1 MGESAPFDSYAI
13 THGVCRNCV
22 HLGRMSDRFYL
33 QRIKAVVEFFT
44 GLQGAVQAGRRV
56 PAAAILAEGQRLG
69 IRPTDLLVGIIQPL
83 LAEMGDPSLHSQVPT
98 EMQVE
103 FTATCES
110 LIKGVEGLLPKPA
123 DGPPDVLLVN
133 AEGNRQTLGIR
144 FVELLLRDAGVAAH
158 AVISEMSAVQVID
171 LVERRRPQLIGISVT
186 TNEQRRDLVDVVRR
200 LEALSEDLRPKVMLC
215 SFFGGAA
222 LREAPPEPELSAC
235 YLAPSSTLEL
245 LDRVGELVSARR
257 AAEARR
263 LSAWGGYFK
272 TS

>member
-69 IRPTDLLVGIIQPL
+69 IRPTDLLVGIMQPL
-83 LAEMGDPSLHSQVPT
+83 LAEMGDPSVQSHVPT
-98 EMQVE
+98 EMETE

-110 LIKGVEGLLPKPA
+110 LIKGVEGLLSKPT

-144 FVELLLRDAGVAAH
+144 FVELLLRDAGVAAQ
-158 AVISEMSAVQVID
+158 AVTAAMSADQIVD
-171 LVERRRPQLIGISVT
+171 LVERRRPQLIGISVAT
-186 TNEQRRDLVDVVRR
+186 DEQRKDLVQVVRR
-200 LEALSEDLRPKVMLC
+200 LEALSEEFRPKVILF
-215 SFFGGAA
+215 SFFGGAV

-235 YLAPSSTLEL
+235 YLAPSNTLEF
-245 LDRVGELVSARR
+245 LDRVGELVAARR

-263 LSAWGGYFK
+263 LSAWGYYK

>member
-83 LAEMGDPSLHSQVPT
+83 LAEMGERCLLSQVPT
-98 EMQVE
+98 EMELE

-110 LIKGVEGLLPKPA
+110 LVRGVEGLLSRPI

-133 AEGNRQTLGIR
+133 AEGNQHSLGIR
-144 FVELLLRDAGVAAH
+144 FVELLLRDAGVAAQ
-158 AVISEMSAVQVID
+158 AVTSEMSAGQIVD
-171 LVERRRPQLIGISVT
+171 LVERRRPQLVGISVA
-186 TNEQRRDLVDVVRR
+186 TNEQRQNLPRVVGQ
-200 LEALSEDLRPKVMLC
+200 LEALPEELRPKVML
-215 SFFGGAA
+215 GGPA
-222 LREAPPEPELSAC
+222 LKGAPAEPELSAC
-235 YLAPSSTLEL
+235 YLAPPNTLEL
-245 LDRVGELVSARR
+245 IDRVGELVASRR

-263 LSAWGGYFK
+263 LSAAAWGYYK
-272 TS
+272 IS